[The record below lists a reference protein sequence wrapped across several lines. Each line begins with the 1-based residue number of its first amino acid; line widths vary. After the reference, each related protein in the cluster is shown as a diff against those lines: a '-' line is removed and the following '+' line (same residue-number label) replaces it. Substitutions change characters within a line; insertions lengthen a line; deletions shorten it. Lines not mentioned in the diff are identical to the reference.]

1 MAANGFW
8 AKDRLI
14 FMKRVSIVPKRMIVV
29 ISSRKNQVVATF
41 MQCYFASCFG
51 AAVHERVPR
60 RVRTGIIAI
69 K

>member
-1 MAANGFW
+1 
-8 AKDRLI
+8 
-14 FMKRVSIVPKRMIVV
+14 
-29 ISSRKNQVVATF
+29 